1 MVVEI
6 NKPTQA
12 NGSMDYEDMTKTI
25 KYLLDAAWGPKW
37 GSFIPDGP
45 NVTDDKHV
53 EYPIIVH
60 YLSVMQPGLIGKN
73 TREIKPRQRYLA
85 FNEDSNGTLPPAT
98 KIYGQVFDAEIV
110 FEIWEE
116 TNARVDKLTKEFRQ
130 TLATYTGFLKEKG
143 LKELQF
149 VRMETDLSKANI
161 RDANKTRRLVYFA
174 KFEELTEVPVDI
186 FRVIDVVE
194 KRLQETTNTQLGE

>member
-1 MVVEI
+1 MAIEI
-6 NKPTQA
+6 SKPTQA
-12 NGSMDYEDMTKTI
+12 NGSMDYEDMAKTI

-37 GSFIPDGP
+37 GRFIPDGP

-53 EYPIIVH
+53 EYPIIIH
-60 YLSVMQPGLIGKN
+60 YLSVLQPGLIGKN

-85 FNEDSNGTLPPAT
+85 FNEDPNGTLPPAT

-161 RDANKTRRLVYFA
+161 RDASKTRRLVYFA

-194 KRLQETTNTQLGE
+194 KRLQETTKPQLDE